1 MNKSTQTF
9 GGLGIVLLVL
19 AIHALLPPSLRQLF
33 RPTATTVISTQGNS
47 ERQGLNGWEGK
58 PQQLGADSKKQA
70 AAKSAQTDSTVRNPT
85 NVDAKNSMT
94 GRAPKEFGQATPS
107 TEDDPRQKV
116 GTFQSSQTSAS
127 EKHSS
132 DRHSRGPPGSQHDQ
146 PHRSDDGR
154 RHQGQTETLV
164 HGLLQEISKDQYLSP
179 AGLIYGP
186 GSAEG
191 HRLDHLARHIKDQ
204 PNRPGK
210 HGVFDGGMQGA
221 LKTIDDAFKR
231 AKKDQR
237 TTKTIDRNR
246 TIYTIDLGKRIGFIG
261 GQDGGRRRNPM
272 ARRVRLV
279 LEDKRVITAYPM

>member
-1 MNKSTQTF
+1 MNKSKQTF

-19 AIHALLPPSLRQLF
+19 AIYALLPTSVRQLF

-47 ERQGLNGWEGK
+47 EPRGLNGGDGK
-58 PQQLGADSKKQA
+58 PQQLVADSKKQS

-85 NVDAKNSMT
+85 NVDADNST
-94 GRAPKEFGQATPS
+94 NIRGSKEFGQEAPS
-107 TEDDPRQKV
+107 AEDDSRQKA
-116 GTFQSSQTSAS
+116 GTSRSSQTSLS
-127 EKHSS
+127 EKDSS
-132 DRHSRGPPGSQHDQ
+132 AHHPRGPPSSQHEQ
-146 PHRSDDGR
+146 APRSDNGQQY
-154 RHQGQTETLV
+154 QGPTETLL
-164 HGLLQEISKDQYLSP
+164 HGLLHEISKDNYLSP

-191 HRLDHLARHIKDQ
+191 HRLAHLGRHIKDQ

-231 AKKDQR
+231 AQNQQR
-237 TTKTIDRNR
+237 TTKTIDGNR
-246 TIYTIDLGKRIGFIG
+246 TIYTVDLGKRIGFVG
-261 GQDGGRRRNPM
+261 GQDGRRRRNPM

-279 LEDKRVITAYPM
+279 LEGKRVITAYPM